1 MAREGAG
8 DAGGAAGGAIILVS
22 QWKSVKTR
30 RNIMN
35 RFHSQ
40 VLRRRNTVSSK
51 NKQRNK
57 NHPANSCGLDGLKS
71 SPNAFIPNKKMQE
84 QERTA
89 EDACNSKEERRESPK
104 PSLQKTIPLAFA
116 PFFLGGSA
124 CTVAGNQKQLT
135 RKLLKQRS
143 EQNMENKIKTP
154 R

>member
-1 MAREGAG
+1 MKHS
-8 DAGGAAGGAIILVS
+8 I
-22 QWKSVKTR
+22 VK
-30 RNIMN
+30 
-35 RFHSQ
+35 
-40 VLRRRNTVSSK
+40 
-51 NKQRNK
+51 KQTNK

-71 SPNAFIPNKKMQE
+71 PPNAFIPNKKMQE

-89 EDACNSKEERRESPK
+89 EDACISKEERRESPK

-143 EQNMENKIKTP
+143 EQNMENKRNNPGNLKKIDQRKIQNNNDGQYIYIQKQNKTEENLP
-154 R
+154 EENQG